1 MAKKTIQQAREELR
15 VAFGFTLFIGIVCLF
30 ALQFYFNYSENNF
43 NSEPIWAIAFV
54 PLFPMLAYIVFGYQ
68 LEKDHQDP
76 RGFAD
81 SAYYF
86 GFILTL
92 SSLVLATFYD
102 RFNNPDIT
110 LAYFGAAL
118 TTTLFGISFRT
129 YHTQFLFEKEDDF
142 LPTGER
148 ERIVRNIDEFVV
160 GVSNLNEQL
169 DVMKESIKY
178 KLSSNIDDL
187 SETISNTNA
196 PFNSLKEGLSSHIDG
211 ITQPFKDAIGN
222 VEEELK
228 DAHEPIKEGL
238 RSLGEDI
245 SDSSQPIGSAMYDI
259 ASELNGVSQPIINS
273 INSINEKLNS
283 EEIFIDLTELNRLS
297 RTLNTLN
304 NKFPDMITKLEDT
317 SDNMINLSEEA
328 TKEYLKLLRKLN
340 KNNIKAVEKLKEFEA
355 TIKEKENQSR
365 AGGFGGGG
373 FFGFGRRDNNE
384 D

>member
-1 MAKKTIQQAREELR
+1 MPIKTIQQAREELK
-15 VAFGFTLFIGIVCLF
+15 VAFGFALLLGIVCLF

-43 NSEPIWAIAFV
+43 NSEPIWAIAFI
-54 PLFPMLAYIVFGYQ
+54 PLLPMLAYIVFGYQ

-102 RFNNPDIT
+102 RLDNPDIT

-142 LPTGER
+142 LPPGER
-148 ERIVRNIDEFVV
+148 ERIVRNIDNFVV
-160 GVSNLNEQL
+160 GVTDLNEQL
-169 DVMKESIKY
+169 DIMKESIKY

-187 SETISNTNA
+187 SETISSTNA

-211 ITQPFKDAIGN
+211 ITQPFKDAVGN
-222 VEEELK
+222 VGEELK
-228 DAHEPIKEGL
+228 NAHEPITTGL
-238 RSLGEDI
+238 KSLGDNVNNLSEPLNEAMINI
-245 SDSSQPIGSAMYDI
+245 SR
-259 ASELNGVSQPIINS
+259 ELEGVSQPIIQS
-273 INSINEKLNS
+273 IDKINEQLNS
-283 EEIFIDLTELNRLS
+283 ADIYVDLTELNKLS
-297 RTLNTLN
+297 RSLNSLN
-304 NKFPDMITKLEDT
+304 NKFPDMVSKLEDT
-317 SDNMINLSEEA
+317 STNMIDLSEEA

-340 KNNIKAVEKLKEFEA
+340 KNNLNAVEKLKEFENQL
-355 TIKEKENQSR
+355 KEKEQQR
-365 AGGFGGGG
+365 GTGLGGGG
-373 FFGFGRRDNNE
+373 FFGFGRRNNT

>member
-15 VAFGFTLFIGIVCLF
+15 IAFGFALIVGIICLF
-30 ALQFYFNYSENNF
+30 GLQFYFNYSENNF

-54 PLFPMLAYIVFGYQ
+54 PLIPMIIYIVFGYQ
-68 LEKDHQDP
+68 LEKDHRDP

-92 SSLVLATFYD
+92 TSLVLATFYD
-102 RFNNPDIT
+102 RLNNPDIT

-118 TTTLFGISFRT
+118 TTTLFGISYRT
-129 YHTQFLFEKEDDF
+129 FHTQFLFEKEDDF

-148 ERIVRNIDEFVV
+148 ERIVRNIDDFVV

-187 SETISNTNA
+187 SETISSTKA

-211 ITQPFKDAIGN
+211 ITQPFKDAVEN
-222 VEEELK
+222 VGEELK
-228 DAHEPIKEGL
+228 NAHEPLTTGL
-238 RSLGEDI
+238 KSLGSNVNNLSEPLNEAMIDI
-245 SDSSQPIGSAMYDI
+245 SRKL
-259 ASELNGVSQPIINS
+259 EGVSQPIIKS
-273 INSINEKLNS
+273 IDRINEQLNS
-283 EEIFIDLTELNRLS
+283 ADIYVDLTELNKLS
-297 RTLNTLN
+297 ASLNSLN
-304 NKFPDMITKLEDT
+304 NKFPEIISKLEDT
-317 SDNMINLSEEA
+317 ATNMIDLSEEA

-340 KNNIKAVEKLKEFEA
+340 TNNLNAVEKLKEFESQL
-355 TIKEKENQSR
+355 KEKEQQR
-365 AGGFGGGG
+365 GTGFGGGG
-373 FFGFGRRDNNE
+373 FFGFRRRSNTD
-384 D
+384 

>member
-1 MAKKTIQQAREELR
+1 MAVKTIQKAREELR
-15 VAFGFTLFIGIVCLF
+15 VAFGFALSVGIVLLFI
-30 ALQFYFNYSENNF
+30 LQYYFDSSGNNL
-43 NSEPIWAIAFV
+43 NEEPILAIALI
-54 PLFPMLAYIVFGYQ
+54 PLIPMLAYIVFGLQ
-68 LEKDHQDP
+68 LEKEHQDP

-81 SAYYF
+81 STYYF

-102 RFNNPDIT
+102 RLNDPDIT
-110 LAYFGAAL
+110 LSYFGAAL

-148 ERIVRNIDEFVV
+148 ERIVRNIDDFVL

-187 SETISNTNA
+187 SETISSTNA

-211 ITQPFKDAIGN
+211 ITQPFKDAVGN
-222 VEEELK
+222 VGEELK
-228 DAHEPIKEGL
+228 NAHEPITSGL
-238 RSLGEDI
+238 KSLGDNVNNLSEPLNEAMIDI
-245 SDSSQPIGSAMYDI
+245 SR
-259 ASELNGVSQPIINS
+259 ELEGVSQPIIQS
-273 INSINEKLNS
+273 IDKINEQLNS
-283 EEIFIDLTELNRLS
+283 ADIYVDLTELNKLS
-297 RTLNTLN
+297 RSLNSLN
-304 NKFPDMITKLEDT
+304 NKFPDMVSKLEDT
-317 SDNMINLSEEA
+317 STNMIDLSEEA

-340 KNNIKAVEKLKEFEA
+340 KNNLNAVEKLKEFEA
-355 TIKEKENQSR
+355 QLKEKEQQR
-365 AGGFGGGG
+365 GTGFGGGG
-373 FFGFGRRDNNE
+373 FFGFGRRNNT

>member
-15 VAFGFTLFIGIVCLF
+15 IAFGFSLLVGIIFLFG
-30 ALQFYFNYSENNF
+30 LQSYFNYSENNF
-43 NSEPIWAIAFV
+43 NSEPIWAIALV
-54 PLFPMLAYIVFGYQ
+54 PLIPMSIYILFGYM

-118 TTTLFGISFRT
+118 TTTLVGISFRT
-129 YHTQFLFEKEDDF
+129 FHTQFLFEKEDDF

-148 ERIVRNIDEFVV
+148 ERIVRNIDDFVF

-187 SETISNTNA
+187 SETISSTNA

-211 ITQPFKDAIGN
+211 ITQPFKDAVGN
-222 VEEELK
+222 VGEELK
-228 DAHEPIKEGL
+228 NAHEPITTGL
-238 RSLGEDI
+238 KSLGDNVNNLSEPLNEAMIDI
-245 SDSSQPIGSAMYDI
+245 SR
-259 ASELNGVSQPIINS
+259 ELEGVSQPIIQS
-273 INSINEKLNS
+273 IDRINQQLNS
-283 EEIFIDLTELNRLS
+283 ADIYVDLTELNKLS
-297 RTLNTLN
+297 RSLNSLN
-304 NKFPDMITKLEDT
+304 NKFPDMVSKLEDT
-317 SDNMINLSEEA
+317 SNNMIDLSEEA

-340 KNNIKAVEKLKEFEA
+340 KNNLNAVEKLKEFEA
-355 TIKEKENQSR
+355 QLKEKEQQR
-365 AGGFGGGG
+365 GTGFGGGG
-373 FFGFGRRDNNE
+373 FFGFGRRNNT

>member
-15 VAFGFTLFIGIVCLF
+15 IAFGSALFFGIICLF
-30 ALQFYFNYSENNF
+30 GLQFYFNYSANNF
-43 NSEPIWAIAFV
+43 NSEPIWAIALV
-54 PLFPMLAYIVFGYQ
+54 PLLPMLAYIVFGYQ
-68 LEKDHQDP
+68 LENDHQDP

-81 SAYYF
+81 STYYF

-148 ERIVRNIDEFVV
+148 ERIVRNIDDFVV

-187 SETISNTNA
+187 SETISSTNA

-211 ITQPFKDAIGN
+211 ITQPFKDAVGN
-222 VEEELK
+222 VGEELK
-228 DAHEPIKEGL
+228 NAHEPITTGL
-238 RSLGEDI
+238 KSLGDNVNNLSEPLNEAMIDI
-245 SDSSQPIGSAMYDI
+245 SR
-259 ASELNGVSQPIINS
+259 ELEGVSQPIIQS
-273 INSINEKLNS
+273 IDRINEQLNS
-283 EEIFIDLTELNRLS
+283 ADIYVDLTELNKLS
-297 RTLNTLN
+297 RSLNSLN
-304 NKFPDMITKLEDT
+304 NKFPEMVSKLEDT
-317 SDNMINLSEEA
+317 STNMIDLSEEA

-340 KNNIKAVEKLKEFEA
+340 KNNLNAVEKLKEFEA
-355 TIKEKENQSR
+355 QLKEKEQQK
-365 AGGFGGGG
+365 GTGFGGGG
-373 FFGFGRRDNNE
+373 FFGFGRRNNT